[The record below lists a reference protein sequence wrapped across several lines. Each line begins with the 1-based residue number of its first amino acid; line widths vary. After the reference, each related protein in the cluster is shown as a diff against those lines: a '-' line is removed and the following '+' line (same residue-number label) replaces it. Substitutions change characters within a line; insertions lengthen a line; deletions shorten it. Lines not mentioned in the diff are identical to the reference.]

1 MNTLRVQRLAAGL
14 AAVAIVTTA
23 TAFAAGPALAQSHG
37 HDAGAPTTDE
47 PERRPQAHPGTEF
60 PTGAID
66 MSQPHVKSGQ
76 VVSVLPLGDELS
88 GARTTALLKAEQ
100 LEVVRIVLHAGQ
112 GLREHKAPGEITVQ
126 CLEGDV
132 EFQTPDTLHRLR
144 AGDFIH
150 LRGGEP
156 HSLQAR
162 ADSSLLVTICLVAPR

>member
-1 MNTLRVQRLAAGL
+1 
-14 AAVAIVTTA
+14 
-23 TAFAAGPALAQSHG
+23 
-37 HDAGAPTTDE
+37 
-47 PERRPQAHPGTEF
+47 
-60 PTGAID
+60 